1 MLQLL
6 NFHAGGKGTWPVKDD
21 DQDRTFIKDCKI
33 AKNLKKFMYSSFQ
46 RHHRVQHVL
55 ISRVE
60 PLNVR
65 IFEKKK
71 FRL

>member
-33 AKNLKKFMYSSFQ
+33 AKNL
-46 RHHRVQHVL
+46 
-55 ISRVE
+55 
-60 PLNVR
+60 
-65 IFEKKK
+65 
-71 FRL
+71 